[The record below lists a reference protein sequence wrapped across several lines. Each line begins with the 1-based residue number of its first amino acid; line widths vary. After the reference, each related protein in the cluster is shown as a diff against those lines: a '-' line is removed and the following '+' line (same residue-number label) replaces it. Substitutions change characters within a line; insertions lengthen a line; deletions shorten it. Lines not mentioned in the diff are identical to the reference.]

1 MRASAIVVAAGSGS
15 RLKSDTP
22 KAFVRVA
29 GHPMLYYS
37 LRAIGAV
44 RSIVE
49 AVIALP
55 AETEQAARQE
65 VMAAGLEIPVKL
77 TGGGAQRR
85 DSVRIAL
92 ELTSAESDL
101 VIVHDAARPF
111 APPALFETCLEA
123 AARAGGAIAAI
134 PVSDTLKR
142 VDDQII
148 RATVAR
154 AGLYRAQT
162 PQAFRRELLIAAHRN
177 GDPNEI
183 VATDDAELVER
194 IGGKIEIVEGSATNL
209 KITTPADLDLAEAM
223 AKSTAMR

>member
-1 MRASAIVVAAGSGS
+1 MRASAIVVAAGIGR
-15 RLKSDTP
+15 RLNSDIP

-37 LRAIGAV
+37 LRAIGAIG
-44 RSIVE
+44 SIVE

-55 AETEQAARQE
+55 AGMEQAARQE
-65 VMAAGLEIPVKL
+65 VMAAGLEMPVKL
-77 TGGGAQRR
+77 TAGGAERQ
-85 DSVRIAL
+85 DSVWIAL

-111 APPALFETCLEA
+111 ATPALFEACLEA
-123 AARAGGAIAAI
+123 AGRAGGATAAI

-142 VDDQII
+142 VEDQIV

-154 AGLYRAQT
+154 AGLYQAQT
-162 PQAFRRELLIAAHRN
+162 PQAFRRDLFTTAHRN
-177 GDPNEI
+177 ADPNEV

-194 IGGKIEIVEGSATNL
+194 IGGRVEIVEGSAANL
-209 KITTPADLDLAEAM
+209 KITTRADLDLAEAM

>member
-1 MRASAIVVAAGSGS
+1 MRASAIVVAAGAGR
-15 RLKSDTP
+15 RLESDIP
-22 KAFVRVA
+22 KAFVLVA
-29 GHPMLYYS
+29 GHPMLYHS

-55 AETEQAARQE
+55 AGAEQAARRE
-65 VMAAGLEIPVKL
+65 VMAAGLELPVKL
-77 TGGGAQRR
+77 AAGGAERQ

-111 APPALFETCLEA
+111 ASSALFEACLEA
-123 AARAGGAIAAI
+123 ASRAGGAIAAI

-142 VDDQII
+142 VEDRII

-154 AGLYRAQT
+154 AGLYQAQT
-162 PQAFRRELLIAAHRN
+162 PQAFRRDLLTTAHRN
-177 GDPNEI
+177 ADPNE
-183 VATDDAELVER
+183 VAATDDAELVER
-194 IGGKIEIVEGSATNL
+194 VGGRVEIVEGSAANL
-209 KITTPADLDLAEAM
+209 KITTRADLDFAEAF
-223 AKSTAMR
+223 AKSTAPR